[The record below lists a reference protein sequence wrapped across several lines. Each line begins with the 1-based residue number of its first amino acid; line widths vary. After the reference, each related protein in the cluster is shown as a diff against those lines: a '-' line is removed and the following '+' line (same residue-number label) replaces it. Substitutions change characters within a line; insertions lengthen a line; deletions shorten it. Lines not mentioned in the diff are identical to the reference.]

1 MKPLAV
7 LNGIFLGSS
16 FSIFIGLVV
25 VVFLYLVNIQADYI
39 RDEIPELLRHS
50 AIFFVFTLVTAV
62 GFYGV
67 LMERWWQWYGQLL
80 VFASLVALVVHY
92 WPEQTT

>member
-39 RDEIPELLRHS
+39 RDEIPALLGHT
-50 AIFFVFTLVTAV
+50 AIFFGFTVVTAV

-67 LMERWWQWYGQLL
+67 LMERWWRWYGQLVVL
-80 VFASLVALVVHY
+80 ACLVALVVHY
-92 WPEQTT
+92 WPEQTP